1 MLANLECSVDT
12 VVLFMWMTRMW
23 FSEFIHRCHQQNVS
37 DGANTMKRLAIH
49 KLRDRYFT
57 PIFYTT
63 YSAQF
68 AHDYRLLC
76 FQMYFRTRTGTI
88 EPTKSHKV
96 ALINHSAILHL
107 SRSIGVNGYVRNR
120 FCPLSSLPLSLFL
133 CARQYRTVQA
143 GTWTCK
149 MQLGACIW
157 MFVTFRILRSVFHIL
172 RYARQ
177 YISNLWDSML
187 ILYYFA
193 APACTHKLQTGK
205 PS

>member
-23 FSEFIHRCHQQNVS
+23 FSEFIHRCHQHNVS

-63 YSAQF
+63 YNAQF

-76 FQMYFRTRTGTI
+76 FQMYFRTRTGTM

-107 SRSIGVNGYVRNR
+107 SRSIGVNGHVRNR
-120 FCPLSSLPLSLFL
+120 FCKNSKVQLRSYLLIVLFPAWVVSVAYPQDRPRTFCLKRPPLEHLPLL
-133 CARQYRTVQA
+133 
-143 GTWTCK
+143 
-149 MQLGACIW
+149 
-157 MFVTFRILRSVFHIL
+157 
-172 RYARQ
+172 
-177 YISNLWDSML
+177 
-187 ILYYFA
+187 
-193 APACTHKLQTGK
+193 
-205 PS
+205 